1 MLARTR
7 ADESRLGRVEAG
19 LVRRA
24 KSYWAPVLIAAVS
37 LASLS
42 SAALVRS
49 AIPQGQGRWLLSSF
63 VYVTHI
69 EHFANDQ
76 RWRVGASVIGLLIAI
91 AALAMVRGPDL
102 ASRLAT
108 VGLALGV
115 AGTLSNVAELLARGS
130 VTDWLGINAPNGGAY
145 SGGDACVGLA
155 LSMIPA
161 ASLAAFAQ
169 AVGKAAGVVAWLCSS
184 AILLLLGFL
193 FPHAAGLAL
202 AAAATAIVTLIAIGI
217 RHQMQRMAGNV

>member
-1 MLARTR
+1 M
-7 ADESRLGRVEAG
+7 
-19 LVRRA
+19 
-24 KSYWAPVLIAAVS
+24 KSCWALVLIAVVS
-37 LASLS
+37 LVSLGS
-42 SAALVRS
+42 GALVRS
-49 AIPQGQGRWLLSSF
+49 EIPHDQGRWLLSSF

-69 EHFANDQ
+69 EHPGNDQ

-91 AALAMVRGPDL
+91 AALAIVRGPDL

-108 VGLALGV
+108 AGLAFGV

-155 LSMIPA
+155 ISMIPA

-169 AVGKAAGVVAWLCSS
+169 AFGKSAGVVAWLCSS

-193 FPHAAGLAL
+193 FPHAAGLVL
-202 AAAATAIVTLIAIGI
+202 TFVPTAIVTLIAIVI
-217 RHQMQRMAGNV
+217 RHQIQR